1 MTIRIGGLMVIVSG
15 IWFACALPSI
25 RAIVR
30 PIYIE
35 RGIITVPGV
44 EVDTGNKTL

>member
-1 MTIRIGGLMVIVSG
+1 VIASG
-15 IWFACALPSI
+15 IWFAHALPSI

-35 RGIITVPGV
+35 RGIIPVAAV
-44 EVDTGNKTL
+44 DIDTGTKTL